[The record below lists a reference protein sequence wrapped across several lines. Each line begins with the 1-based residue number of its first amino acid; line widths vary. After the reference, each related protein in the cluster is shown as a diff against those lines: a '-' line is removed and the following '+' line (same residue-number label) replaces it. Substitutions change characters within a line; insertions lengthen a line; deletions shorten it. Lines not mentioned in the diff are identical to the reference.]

1 VDYDPNPI
9 YPGLGLLF
17 GLAFVVIY
25 LLIIASFYALFAWL
39 LSRVFRKAGI
49 PAWKA
54 WVPIYNFWVFLELGG
69 QPGWIAILAVVP
81 VGSIV
86 AAVFMCIAAYNVGL
100 AFGKQGAWV
109 VLYIFVP
116 WLWFA
121 IVGLDSEPWQPWRSP
136 VPPVYGSNVYPPRPP
151 TPGY

>member
-1 VDYDPNPI
+1 MEYDPNPI
-9 YPGLGLLF
+9 LPAYGVLF
-17 GLAFVVIY
+17 GVAFVVFY
-25 LLIIASFYALFAWL
+25 LLILAGVYAVFAWL

-81 VGSIV
+81 FAGIV
-86 AAVFMCIAAYNVGL
+86 ATVFMCIAAYNVGL
-100 AFGKQGAWV
+100 AFGKPGALV
-109 VLYIFVP
+109 VLFIFAP

-121 IVGLDSEPWQPWRSP
+121 IVGLDAEPWQPWRSP
-136 VPPVYGSNVYPPRPP
+136 ASPVYGTNVFPPRPP

>member
-1 VDYDPNPI
+1 MDYDTNSL

-17 GLAFVVIY
+17 GLAFAVIY
-25 LLIIASFYALFAWL
+25 LLIIAGFYALFAWL

-49 PAWKA
+49 PVWKA

-81 VGSIV
+81 VGNIV
-86 AAVFMCIAAYNVGL
+86 ATVFMCIAAYNVGL

-121 IVGLDSEPWQPWRSP
+121 IVGLDSEPWQPWRAP
-136 VPPVYGSNVYPPRPP
+136 VPPVYGSNVYPPRPQ